1 MKMAWAPTCGRPT
14 GSPPGELAVHQVFTE
29 NRKPKTENHFHTDRL
44 TSPKGEDGVV
54 LLLVL
59 WVLALI
65 SVMLLGWG
73 QEWRTELKLAS
84 NFRDAHQ
91 CRRLAEAGVY
101 YALGK
106 LVAARAAEAVQQPAG
121 VQDFAAPPPDVWR
134 GDQSPRVLEL
144 PGGQVEIR
152 IGEESG
158 KFNLNLA
165 NEQNLTN
172 LFAIL
177 GYPPEKVATLA
188 ASIRDW
194 RKPEAGSTAPPALE
208 SPFMGGRRARG
219 ASALMAS
226 KRSRFETVEELSWVK
241 GFENTPLLPRLAD
254 WFTVQE
260 TSLGVNVNTA
270 SLEVLQALGFS
281 REQARMIAMSRQS
294 APFRSPTELP
304 PRLVVDPQ
312 MQMTQPLVFRS
323 SPFFTIKATGMI
335 NNKKVRHTIKAIARL
350 DSTGETPWG
359 ILAWVD
365 DFP

>member
-1 MKMAWAPTCGRPT
+1 MADAPAGGRPT
-14 GSPPGELAVHQVFTE
+14 GSRPRELAVHQVFTE
-29 NRKPKTENHFHTDRL
+29 NRKPKTENHLQTNRL
-44 TSPKGEDGVV
+44 TSPKREDGVV

-106 LVAARAAEAVQQPAG
+106 LVAAKATEAVRQSAG
-121 VQDFAAPPPDVWR
+121 LQDLAAPPPDVWR
-134 GDQSPRVLEL
+134 GDQSPRILEL

-152 IGEESG
+152 LGDEAG
-158 KFNLNLA
+158 KFNLNIA

-177 GYPPEKVATLA
+177 GYPPEKGATLA
-188 ASIRDW
+188 ANIRDW
-194 RKPEAGSTAPPALE
+194 RKSEAGSTGPPALE

-226 KRSRFETVEELSWVK
+226 RRSRFETVEELNWVK
-241 GFENTPLLPRLAD
+241 GLENSPLLPRLAD
-254 WFTVQE
+254 WFTVQQ

-281 REQARMIAMSRQS
+281 REQAGMIAVSRQS

-323 SPFFTIKATGMI
+323 SPFFTIRATGMI

-350 DSTGETPWG
+350 DATGETPWG

-365 DFP
+365 DFPG